1 MNDRVKTFFRILALG
16 GVVTVGLAA
25 PSVSAEVIWK
35 TFDATPYFAEPAECD
50 RLAAHPD
57 DPFRLAPG
65 VPTSIMDRPAA
76 IRACRAELARSPANP
91 RLAYQLGRAL
101 TYDGRVTE
109 ALPYL
114 EQSASA
120 GYPQSLFVLGY
131 LYLEGAYRT
140 PRNVCRAAELIREA
154 ALYGRLAALL
164 GYPAYVLNGRFD
176 SCALA
181 DSTPELLAF
190 VNRAREQRLEFYP
203 VVLAETL
210 QQALRRRSESDTREM
225 PAPVTPR
232 D

>member
-1 MNDRVKTFFRILALG
+1 MS
-16 GVVTVGLAA
+16 GVWRATAWGLLCGVGMMTSTLQ
-25 PSVSAEVIWK
+25 AEVVWK

-65 VPTSIMDRPAA
+65 VPTSVMDRPGA
-76 IRACRAELARSPANP
+76 IRACRAELAKSAGNP

-114 EQSASA
+114 EQSAAA

-131 LYLEGAYRT
+131 LYLEGAYRA

-164 GYPAYVLNGRFD
+164 GFPAYVLNGRFD
-176 SCALA
+176 SCTRD
-181 DSTPELLAF
+181 DSTTDLLSF

-203 VVLAETL
+203 AVLAETL
-210 QQALRRRSESDTREM
+210 QQTLRRRSESAEREATV
-225 PAPVTPR
+225 PAVTPQ

>member
-1 MNDRVKTFFRILALG
+1 MSRPWRVAACSGLLILGAMTSPLR
-16 GVVTVGLAA
+16 
-25 PSVSAEVIWK
+25 AEVVWK

-65 VPTSIMDRPAA
+65 VSTSVMDRPAA
-76 IRACRAELARSPANP
+76 IRACRAELAKSAGNP

-131 LYLEGAYRT
+131 LYLEGAYRA

-176 SCALA
+176 SCARN
-181 DSTPELLAF
+181 DSTPDLLAF

-203 VVLAETL
+203 AVLAETL
-210 QQALRRRSESDTREM
+210 QQALRRRSESDERE
-225 PAPVTPR
+225 ATSAAVTPQ